1 MGNEQLDRD
10 CDYKNAVFVLATVI
24 EIVLRAGDMQ
34 MKQFGKSFKINK
46 KSSIDLVTDVDL
58 SVEKMFRDIIQ
69 ERFPEHGILSEE
81 FGERIAP
88 GASELGASSASGCC
102 WVVDPIDGTRSF
114 IIGSPTW
121 SNLISVNY
129 KKVPTF
135 GLVNFPMLKKYYI
148 TGVNRVSYL
157 VENNKF
163 KKLKVLKSKSLNS
176 SRIAGAFF
184 GWLSLDEQK
193 KISKLTRLMRYP
205 CSDALSYC
213 QLSEGKLDVVLQ
225 CYNKIWDIHPMIP
238 LIKNAGGYITTWKGK
253 DPRVGGSIVASSSM
267 KLHKKILNLLKPVC

>member
-1 MGNEQLDRD
+1 MD
-10 CDYKNAVFVLATVI
+10 
-24 EIVLRAGDMQ
+24 
-34 MKQFGKSFKINK
+34 KINK
-46 KSSIDLVTDVDL
+46 KDQLKYYKFLNSLSKKINKLYFGKLRGKFKLNNKSKKRNGFDPVTNIDRALELFLRKEIT
-58 SVEKMFRDIIQ
+58 KK
-69 ERFPEHGILSEE
+69 FPKDGIVGEE
-81 FGERIAP
+81 FKAKKTK
-88 GASELGASSASGCC
+88 SGFS
-102 WVVDPIDGTRSF
+102 WILDPIDGTRSF
-114 IIGSPTW
+114 VIGSPTW
-121 SNLISVNY
+121 SNLISINY
-129 KKVPTF
+129 KNEPTL

-148 TGVNRVSYL
+148 TGADNNSYL

-176 SRIAGAFF
+176 SKIAGGFF

-213 QLSEGKLDVVLQ
+213 QLCEGKLNVVLQ

-253 DPRVGGSIVASSSM
+253 DAKIGGSILASSSL
-267 KLHKKILNLLKPVC
+267 KLHKKILSMLKPVA

>member
-1 MGNEQLDRD
+1 MDN
-10 CDYKNAVFVLATVI
+10 
-24 EIVLRAGDMQ
+24 
-34 MKQFGKSFKINK
+34 INK
-46 KSSIDLVTDVDL
+46 KDQLKYYKFLNSLPKKLNKLYFSKLKGKFKLNNKSKKKNGFDPVTNIDGALELFLRKEITKNFQKMELLVKNLKLKKQKTD
-58 SVEKMFRDIIQ
+58 FT
-69 ERFPEHGILSEE
+69 
-81 FGERIAP
+81 
-88 GASELGASSASGCC
+88 
-102 WVVDPIDGTRSF
+102 WVIDPIDGTRSF

-121 SNLISVNY
+121 SNLISINY
-129 KKVPTF
+129 KNIPTF

-148 TGVNRVSYL
+148 TGVNRASYL

-163 KKLKVLKSKSLNS
+163 KKLKVSKSKSLNS
-176 SRIAGAFF
+176 SKIAGGFF

-238 LIKNAGGYITTWKGK
+238 LIKNAGGYITTWKNK

-267 KLHKKILNLLKPVC
+267 KIHKKVLNLLKPVS